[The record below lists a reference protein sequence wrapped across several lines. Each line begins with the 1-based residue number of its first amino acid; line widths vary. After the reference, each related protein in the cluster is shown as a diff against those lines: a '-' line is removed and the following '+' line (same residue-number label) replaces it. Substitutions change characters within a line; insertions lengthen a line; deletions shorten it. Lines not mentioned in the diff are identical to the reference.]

1 MTNQPTNDK
10 AARATAATADLVR
23 SCVDVIAGENYA
35 DVRNAIYAATL
46 AQGSPSP
53 FVRPQTLAML
63 ADAVAVSL
71 KYLAGIASD
80 LVNGR
85 YDLDTVETDSDSPHV
100 GPDVFAALRRLADEV
115 AERDAAADA
124 VAGDPFDGVPT
135 VATSWDGAR

>member
-1 MTNQPTNDK
+1 MNNQPTNDK
-10 AARATAATADLVR
+10 AARAAADLVR
-23 SCVDVIAGENYA
+23 SCVDVIAGEEYGT
-35 DVRNAIYAATL
+35 VRDALYAATFG
-46 AQGSPSP
+46 QGSPSP

-85 YDLDTVETDSDSPHV
+85 YDLDTVETDTDSPHV

-115 AERDAAADA
+115 AERDAAANDLDA
-124 VAGDPFDGVPT
+124 NPADGVPT

>member
-1 MTNQPTNDK
+1 MKDQPTNDK
-10 AARATAATADLVR
+10 AARAAADLVR
-23 SCVDVIAGENYA
+23 SCVDVIAGEEYGT
-35 DVRNAIYAATL
+35 VRDALYAATFG
-46 AQGSPSP
+46 QGSPSP
-53 FVRPQTLAML
+53 FVKPQTLAML

-100 GPDVFAALRRLADEV
+100 GPDVFAALQRLAAEV

-135 VATSWDGAR
+135 AAPSWDGAR